1 MLVFQ
6 ESAVDKYLY
15 PELMV
20 LLHKQQ
26 FTLIGNIDSHNKTA
40 VVYKSLALCAVSA

>member
-6 ESAVDKYLY
+6 ESAVNGYLD

-20 LLHKQQ
+20 LLHKQY
-26 FTLIGNIDSHNKTA
+26 FTLI
-40 VVYKSLALCAVSA
+40 VEYKYPR